1 MFKALNGLS
10 PSYLSGIISFW
21 NPVCNL
27 RNKENKLPNLQQAIL
42 NVVLVTSL
50 LPKIL
55 IVKLASRLT
64 RRIKKTSNFNYTI
77 VMHTGDFTVS
87 KYALCM

>member
-27 RNKENKLPNLQQAIL
+27 RNKENKLPNLEQAIL

-50 LPKIL
+50 LPKML
-55 IVKLASRLT
+55 IVKLGIPIDRVP
-64 RRIKKTSNFNYTI
+64 TSKSCVFCIGMDSFYPTFDSFL
-77 VMHTGDFTVS
+77 VPSF
-87 KYALCM
+87 

>member
-10 PSYLSGIISFW
+10 PSYLSGIISFC
-21 NPVCNL
+21 NPVSNL
-27 RNKENKLPNLQQAIL
+27 RNKENKLPDHEQAIL

-50 LPKIL
+50 PPKIL

-64 RRIKKTSNFNYTI
+64 RRIKETSNFNNTV

>member
-27 RNKENKLPNLQQAIL
+27 RNKENKLPNLEQAIL

-55 IVKLASRLT
+55 IVKLGIPIDECQRASHAY
-64 RRIKKTSNFNYTI
+64 F
-77 VMHTGDFTVS
+77 
-87 KYALCM
+87 A

>member
-27 RNKENKLPNLQQAIL
+27 RNKENKLPNLEQAIL

-50 LPKIL
+50 LPKML
-55 IVKLASRLT
+55 IVKLGIPIDSANEQVM
-64 RRIKKTSNFNYTI
+64 RILHRNGLLLSNI
-77 VMHTGDFTVS
+77 
-87 KYALCM
+87 

>member
-10 PSYLSGIISFW
+10 PSYLSGIISFC

-27 RNKENKLPNLQQAIL
+27 RNNENKLPNHEQAIL
-42 NVVLVTSL
+42 NVALVTSH

-55 IVKLASRLT
+55 IVKLASIL
-64 RRIKKTSNFNYTI
+64 NEQAYT
-77 VMHTGDFTVS
+77 
-87 KYALCM
+87 